1 LTPNNPISPAHK
13 CFQCGSPLIFVSKKT
28 EKTEGNMYPMTTTI
42 YKCSN
47 KVCQADTNRKIS
59 ERREMRKKQEK
70 DKEDRAKLK
79 KQQKSRVHLVS

>member
-1 LTPNNPISPAHK
+1 
-13 CFQCGSPLIFVSKKT
+13 
-28 EKTEGNMYPMTTTI
+28 MTTTI